1 MTQNNSYSYSN
12 SESDSKYLEP
22 EAKRYLAKLVVM
34 KERFISILD
43 EFKKYYIFSAKN
55 PEVDEYH
62 QHYLNSKSHLQ
73 KINKEVFTTTND
85 IEHNIAKLNKIVMRL
100 NAKLGSEKEL
110 DGELVTLINKLR
122 NTQNG
127 SETMLDDSVEIYNK
141 QYYYNLE
148 LFIGILLLIAMLS
161 KLTLPAKK

>member
-1 MTQNNSYSYSN
+1 MPQNNSQSQSH
-12 SESDSKYLEP
+12 SDFDSKYLEP
-22 EAKRYLAKLVVM
+22 EAKQYLAKLVVM

-43 EFKKYYIFSAKN
+43 DFKKYYVFSAKN
-55 PEVDEYH
+55 PEVDEYQ

-73 KINKEVFTTTND
+73 TINKEVFTTTND
-85 IEHNIAKLNKIVMRL
+85 IEHNITKLNKIVMRL

-161 KLTLPAKK
+161 KLTLPPKK